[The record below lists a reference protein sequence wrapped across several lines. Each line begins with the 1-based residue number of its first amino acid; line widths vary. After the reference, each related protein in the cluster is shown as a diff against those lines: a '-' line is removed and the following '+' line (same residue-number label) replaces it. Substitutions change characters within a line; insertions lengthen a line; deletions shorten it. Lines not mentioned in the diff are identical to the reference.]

1 VGLFWLFSATIR
13 SFGREEFRKG
23 GEDPADRYSRG
34 RSVAKV
40 GLQPSRLRFVRSVEK
55 GGPSLR

>member
-1 VGLFWLFSATIR
+1 MRRKTRVGLFWLFSATIR

-34 RSVAKV
+34 RRVAKV
-40 GLQPSRLRFVRSVEK
+40 EVFNALGYDSFVR
-55 GGPSLR
+55 